1 MSFKISYFL
10 LFLLF
15 FFACSIDK
23 SPVSPIQ
30 EMKPGKFVIDYFD
43 TEIKVKINPESD
55 SLWSYFSYSINYHF
69 ENQPGTVG
77 SFGIIIDYYYGMS
90 LFLDYASPIPV
101 NKMEKFEGSYWIKE
115 DFLGKDSINVDFG
128 MSGTFW
134 NFDKRE
140 KRFLGFINTFNWSKN
155 IMVPILREAPFQL
168 PVKNIP
174 YAKKV
179 KPNIAG

>member
-43 TEIKVKINPESD
+43 TEINVKINPESD

-69 ENQPGTVG
+69 EN
-77 SFGIIIDYYYGMS
+77 
-90 LFLDYASPIPV
+90 AR
-101 NKMEKFEGSYWIKE
+101 
-115 DFLGKDSINVDFG
+115 
-128 MSGTFW
+128 FW
-134 NFDKRE
+134 
-140 KRFLGFINTFNWSKN
+140 
-155 IMVPILREAPFQL
+155 
-168 PVKNIP
+168 
-174 YAKKV
+174 
-179 KPNIAG
+179 